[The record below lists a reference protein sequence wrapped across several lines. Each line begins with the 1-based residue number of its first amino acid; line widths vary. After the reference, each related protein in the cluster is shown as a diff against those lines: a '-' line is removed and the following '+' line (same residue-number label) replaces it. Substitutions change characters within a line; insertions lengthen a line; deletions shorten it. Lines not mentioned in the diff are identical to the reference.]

1 MGEMSVRSEQFRR
14 LWGRHAVRP
23 KQSHVVTRL
32 RHPKV
37 GDLELHASKLAIIG
51 TDGLILKV
59 VHAEPGSRSAE
70 LLAILGS
77 LATPGPSPDMGSIR
91 PATG

>member
-1 MGEMSVRSEQFRR
+1 M
-14 LWGRHAVRP
+14 HPKRP
-23 KQSHVVTRL
+23 LVSRL

-51 TDGLILKV
+51 TDGLSLKLLR
-59 VHAEPGSRSAE
+59 AEPGSRSAE

-77 LATPGPSPDMGSIR
+77 LAAPGANRNLSDSDDHQ
-91 PATG
+91 AVDEQ